1 MSNAA
6 HPHVIRMHAYLHPLH
21 RFEAHPPQ
29 DRSALLRLW
38 AELGPMVRLADPAR
52 YRSVQEALEE
62 NIPFPVLMLYVF
74 RETRRALESEGSAQ
88 RKAE

>member
-1 MSNAA
+1 
-6 HPHVIRMHAYLHPLH
+6 
-21 RFEAHPPQ
+21 
-29 DRSALLRLW
+29 
-38 AELGPMVRLADPAR
+38 MVRLADPAR